1 MRPTPACG
9 FKRTSDPSWHPGL
22 WLHSVTDAKHVH
34 QAGRSSTLACKR
46 RIVIRASRMQL
57 PLNPVR
63 AVSRSDLR
71 VRFCE
76 TDLMGIV
83 HHAQYLTYLRRGG
96 STGRVAE
103 ASRIRAGWPEGCTCR
118 WSARP
123 RTLGLARFE
132 DILTIE
138 TRLAELRWASLRYTY
153 VVTRGNDVLAEGET
167 RLACVDGSHVLRRL
181 PPEVLAVLAGGEV
194 GFAYRPRERSGSE
207 PRDSIGRA
215 YSLA

>member
-1 MRPTPACG
+1 
-9 FKRTSDPSWHPGL
+9 
-22 WLHSVTDAKHVH
+22 
-34 QAGRSSTLACKR
+34 
-46 RIVIRASRMQL
+46 MQL
-57 PLNPVR
+57 PPLEPAR

-83 HHAQYLTYLRRGG
+83 HHAQYLTYFEAGRVDWLRRRGITYTSWTAGG
-96 STGRVAE
+96 VHLPVVG
-103 ASRIRAGWPEGCTCR
+103 ASLKYRAP
-118 WSARP
+118 
-123 RTLGLARFE
+123 ARFE

-153 VVTRGNDVLAEGET
+153 VVTRGKDVLAEGET

-194 GFAYRPRERSGSE
+194 DSPSG
-207 PRDSIGRA
+207 PGTV
-215 YSLA
+215 